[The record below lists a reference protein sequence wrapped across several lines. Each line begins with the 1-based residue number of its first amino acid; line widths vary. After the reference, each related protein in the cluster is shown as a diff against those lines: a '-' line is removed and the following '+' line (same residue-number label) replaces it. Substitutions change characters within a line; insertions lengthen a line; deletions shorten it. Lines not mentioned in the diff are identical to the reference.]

1 MRDDM
6 ARVIVER
13 PRIPAFKSRKGRR
26 RAFEDLPTHEGL
38 RRAQSLRGDRK
49 QMNES
54 LGPLR
59 ATSSARSAGR
69 GTRSMPRSPRGCA
82 WTTQFSNMCGII
94 CVILLR

>member
-1 MRDDM
+1 
-6 ARVIVER
+6 
-13 PRIPAFKSRKGRR
+13 
-26 RAFEDLPTHEGL
+26 LPTHEGL

-59 ATSSARSAGR
+59 RYLERQVGR
-69 GTRSMPRSPRGCA
+69 PWNKVYA
-82 WTTQFSNMCGII
+82 ENNADMCGII